1 MATSDGDYRKL
12 ANALP
17 QIIWVCD
24 ASGRLEWVNDR
35 WMELT
40 GLSEAESLRSK
51 GALVAVHPDDR
62 EQIQQQFANALATS
76 TPCEMEYRIRT
87 REGAYRYHFCRVVP
101 VHNDDGAIK
110 RWVAA
115 AFDVDDRRRAEA
127 ALRASERRFEAVFH
141 ANPQP
146 TTITRHSDGT
156 FLNVNDAFLNMTG
169 FSRDDILGKTSV
181 EAGLWTAEDRAR
193 SFAALAQNASTEF
206 EVPFRT
212 KDGRPLILSI
222 VTAHIDFGG
231 ERALVNVAT
240 DVTEQR
246 ATNTALRKSEA
257 LARARADELAALMD
271 AVPAAVW
278 IAMDPDCRELR
289 GNRTGRELLRSGEGQ
304 NLSKTALDPTGTRH
318 FRVFANQR
326 EVPPESLPLQ
336 RAARG
341 EEVRNYEEEVHFDD
355 GQVICLY
362 GSAVPLLDPSGA
374 PRGSIGAFVDVTRL
388 KQAEDAMREADR
400 RKDEF
405 LALLSHELRNP
416 LAPILTAAELMELQG
431 DVATP
436 REREVIIRQS
446 QYLIRLVDDLLDV
459 SRVARGKVT
468 LTKKRLEIAS
478 VVAQAVESTVP
489 LLEQMRHQLFMSVP
503 ARGLAVDGDEVRLTQ
518 VVSNLLTNAA
528 RYTAP
533 RGRVEVSATRE
544 GDDVVLAVRDNGMG
558 IDSSLLPHVFDMF
571 VQGPRD
577 SDRAQGGLGLGL
589 SLVRSLTDLHGG
601 SVAAHSAGQGQGS
614 TFTVRLPAAVP
625 SVREHLP
632 PRRRRARAGEQ
643 PRPPRPGRRRQP
655 RRCRHA
661 VHPADAAPDTRWR
674 SPPTPR
680 RRCRRWM
687 RFGHRSRSSTS
698 ACR

>member
-1 MATSDGDYRKL
+1 
-12 ANALP
+12 
-17 QIIWVCD
+17 
-24 ASGRLEWVNDR
+24 
-35 WMELT
+35 MELT
-40 GLSEAESLRSK
+40 GLSEEESLRSK
-51 GALVAVHPDDR
+51 GALEAVHPDDR
-62 EQIQQQFANALATS
+62 EEIQQQFANALATS
-76 TPCEMEYRIRT
+76 TPCEMEYRIRN

-101 VHNDDGAIK
+101 DRNQDGAIT

-127 ALRASERRFEAVFH
+127 ALHASERRFETVFH
-141 ANPQP
+141 AQSAADDDQP
-146 TTITRHSDGT
+146 PVRREVPERQRRVPEHDRVFPRRYPGQDQRRGWGCGRLS
-156 FLNVNDAFLNMTG
+156 
-169 FSRDDILGKTSV
+169 
-181 EAGLWTAEDRAR
+181 DRAKA
-193 SFAALAQNASTEF
+193 FAALAHNASTEY
-206 EVPFRT
+206 EVSFRG

-246 ATNTALRKSEA
+246 ATNTALRQSEA

-278 IAMDPDCRELR
+278 IALDPDCRELR

-318 FRVFANQR
+318 FKVFANQR
-326 EVPPESLPLQ
+326 EVPPELLPLQ

-355 GQVICLY
+355 GQVVCLY

-374 PRGSIGAFVDVTRL
+374 PRGSIGAFLDVTRL

-478 VVAQAVESTVP
+478 VVAQAVESTAP
-489 LLEQMRHQLFMSVP
+489 LLEQMRHQLFLSVA
-503 ARGLAVDGDEVRLTQ
+503 ARGLAVDGDEVRLAQ

-533 RGRVEVSATRE
+533 RGRIEVSATRE
-544 GDDVVLAVRDNGMG
+544 GDEVVLAVRDNGMG

-625 SVREHLP
+625 SVREHAP
-632 PRRRRARAGEQ
+632 ARRRRARAGER
-643 PRPPRPGRRRQP
+643 PRPPRPGRGRQP
-655 RRCRHA
+655 RRRRHA
-661 VHPADAAPDTRWR
+661 VHPAVARR
-674 SPPTPR
+674 TPGRDRRRRRR

-687 RFGHRSRSSTS
+687 RFSPRSRSSTS